1 MKHET
6 RTNEARVE
14 EALRHYNEDC
24 DAWVGLTDLLADAM
38 HLFGEDRFN
47 NILEVSRTHYEA
59 ELKGE

>member
-14 EALRHYNEDC
+14 EALQNYNEDR
-24 DAWVGLTDLLADAM
+24 DAYVGLIDLLADAM
-38 HLFGEDRFN
+38 HHFGEHRFN
-47 NILEVSRTHYEA
+47 TILDVSRAHYEA